1 MKQFLT
7 ILLSIF
13 SIVLMAQQPNDDVDY
28 KYNKAY
34 LEKLIENQVNAYRN
48 SKNLP
53 SFKKDNILSLAAEDQ
68 SNYILKTGKVTHDQ
82 PSSKKETPFNRVLFY
97 DGMHGYVAENCY
109 TITLG
114 TPIKLPGDNKKIT
127 IKSYHQ
133 VATLIVQGWITSTE
147 GELII
152 TNPKYVNDGIAVLF
166 NEKNK
171 TIVATHVV
179 GSEPFVLPEGV
190 KPMKDDL
197 GLEPYNKSKCADLEN
212 KFSYLPQLM
221 SDNILFKNGEIYFYF
236 HDLELF
242 NNVLTDD
249 KDGIALDIVA
259 RNQFLCKEGNKYY
272 PSQIHTG
279 ILLPP
284 LLKSHIF
291 GKNEL
296 KLSNEIEVSLGP
308 IPTYVDTNSVEFNLL
323 IIKDNCVC
331 QTIVYNSLGGEN
343 LQSLDLNF
351 LLDTLSVSSRLDSV
365 MNQLTFTIPFE
376 RNKYQYNSE
385 DIKPFLDSLSLN
397 KYDLKKIDVIAYSS
411 LDGGIE
417 ENKIIQQKRAKS
429 ILEAIQKYKLQHV
442 ETKITTQENWEGF
455 YESIKGSPYEKELM
469 KYSKEELRKIINS
482 DTLGYNLEPYL
493 EAQRNAKIILTVER
507 IFMDSALFKILPEKF
522 KEAINKKD
530 YVKAKVYQSVMLKN
544 IENGKINKDDIIYVK
559 IPHFKETVP
568 FINNQIALRWYLTE
582 AKNKD
587 SLNNFLLTDI
597 ETQLLIDPINSYL
610 QYNKM
615 VLRLLLWSYN
625 YKRETDP
632 KNLLKDIKLL
642 YSTNIEQRMINRL
655 ILNYNIISADYYY
668 ENKKFKEREKA
679 LEDVRKALLSANFDR
694 NQTFKIANYFM
705 FQMRIGWAIDIMKPF
720 ALKPTIDE
728 EFLFTFLTLAI
739 YDKEK
744 VPEKDYLEL
753 MNRAK
758 EMNKERFCKLFG
770 FPNMSFQLLKD
781 LTVKEMYCKTCN

>member
-1 MKQFLT
+1 
-7 ILLSIF
+7 
-13 SIVLMAQQPNDDVDY
+13 MAQQPNDDVDY

-296 KLSNEIEVSLGP
+296 
-308 IPTYVDTNSVEFNLL
+308 
-323 IIKDNCVC
+323 
-331 QTIVYNSLGGEN
+331 
-343 LQSLDLNF
+343 
-351 LLDTLSVSSRLDSV
+351 
-365 MNQLTFTIPFE
+365 
-376 RNKYQYNSE
+376 
-385 DIKPFLDSLSLN
+385 
-397 KYDLKKIDVIAYSS
+397 
-411 LDGGIE
+411 
-417 ENKIIQQKRAKS
+417 
-429 ILEAIQKYKLQHV
+429 
-442 ETKITTQENWEGF
+442 
-455 YESIKGSPYEKELM
+455 
-469 KYSKEELRKIINS
+469 
-482 DTLGYNLEPYL
+482 
-493 EAQRNAKIILTVER
+493 
-507 IFMDSALFKILPEKF
+507 
-522 KEAINKKD
+522 
-530 YVKAKVYQSVMLKN
+530 
-544 IENGKINKDDIIYVK
+544 
-559 IPHFKETVP
+559 
-568 FINNQIALRWYLTE
+568 
-582 AKNKD
+582 
-587 SLNNFLLTDI
+587 
-597 ETQLLIDPINSYL
+597 
-610 QYNKM
+610 
-615 VLRLLLWSYN
+615 
-625 YKRETDP
+625 
-632 KNLLKDIKLL
+632 
-642 YSTNIEQRMINRL
+642 
-655 ILNYNIISADYYY
+655 
-668 ENKKFKEREKA
+668 
-679 LEDVRKALLSANFDR
+679 
-694 NQTFKIANYFM
+694 
-705 FQMRIGWAIDIMKPF
+705 
-720 ALKPTIDE
+720 
-728 EFLFTFLTLAI
+728 
-739 YDKEK
+739 
-744 VPEKDYLEL
+744 
-753 MNRAK
+753 
-758 EMNKERFCKLFG
+758 
-770 FPNMSFQLLKD
+770 
-781 LTVKEMYCKTCN
+781 